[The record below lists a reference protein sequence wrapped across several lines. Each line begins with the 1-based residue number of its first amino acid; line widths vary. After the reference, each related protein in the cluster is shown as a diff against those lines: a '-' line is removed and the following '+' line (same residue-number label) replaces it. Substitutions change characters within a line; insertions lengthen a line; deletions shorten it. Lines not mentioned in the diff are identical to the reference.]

1 MRLNLKD
8 PPLHS
13 GDLNIGKFYTKRV
26 QKASMEKAD
35 GCPEPHWFQT
45 LRPPSFHR
53 GLSPYLGHSKGL
65 FLIWIHTKLKIQG
78 KTLTETYFHNQ
89 IEKTFLRLVPRSYLI
104 LPASGFLFPFSK

>member
-1 MRLNLKD
+1 MSRNLKY
-8 PPLHS
+8 PPLLW

-35 GCPEPHWFQT
+35 GCPEPRWFRTRQ
-45 LRPPSFHR
+45 PPSFPK
-53 GLSPYLGHSKGL
+53 GLSPHLTHPTGL
-65 FLIWIHTKLKIQG
+65 FLIWLHTKPKIQG

-89 IEKTFLRLVPRSYLI
+89 IEKTFPRLVPRSYLI